1 MKPTREDWRNAAML
15 AVGAV
20 VAAAALVVLDLPGAD
35 LVRDALGPVAAVPE
49 ASPDDYAGGDA
60 LAADDNGERFLP
72 VPGLLDDDRVTD
84 ALAPLANLACRR
96 DDPQEAPG
104 SDPNPVDALNA
115 PLASYSSATQQVA
128 TGPLVAAAVAPIA
141 PVTASSPEASREQQV
156 AANDMPADCPP
167 LLRHQFNRLQTG
179 EAQSL
184 CQFRGK
190 VLLVVNTAS
199 YCGYTGQYEGLEAL
213 YRKYKGR
220 GLVVVGFPSNDFGGQ
235 EPGTNQEI
243 AQFCRLTYGVQFPMF
258 EKSSV
263 TKVGENPLFAS
274 LSASTGVSPT
284 WNFFKY
290 LVDRNGQG
298 VAAYPS
304 RTTPSDPEFVRT
316 IERLLAEKPQA

>member
-1 MKPTREDWRNAAML
+1 MKPTRENWRNAAML

-20 VAAAALVVLDLPGAD
+20 VAAAALVVLDLPGAAW
-35 LVRDALGPVAAVPE
+35 VRDALGPIAAISE

-60 LAADDNGERFLP
+60 LVPDEHGERFLP
-72 VPGLLDDDRVTD
+72 VPGVLDDDRVTD

-96 DDPQEAPG
+96 DDPQEAAG
-104 SDPNPVDALNA
+104 SDPDPIDALNV
-115 PLASYSSATQQVA
+115 PLASYSSAAQQVA

-141 PVTASSPEASREQQV
+141 PVTASPPEPSRKQQL

-167 LLRHQFNRLQTG
+167 LLRHRFNRLQTG
-179 EAQSL
+179 ESQSL

-263 TKVGENPLFAS
+263 TKVGDNPLFAS
-274 LSASTGVSPT
+274 LSASTGVVPQ

-290 LVDRNGQG
+290 VVDRNGQG
-298 VAAYPS
+298 VAGYPS
-304 RTTPSDPEFVRT
+304 RTTPSDPGLVRT
-316 IERLLAEKPQA
+316 IERLLAEKPQS

>member
-20 VAAAALVVLDLPGAD
+20 VAAGALVVLDFPGAD
-35 LVRDALGPVAAVPE
+35 LVRDALQPLASVSE
-49 ASPDDYAGGDA
+49 ASADDYAGGDA
-60 LAADDNGERFLP
+60 AVVNENGGRFLP
-72 VPGLLDDDRVTD
+72 VPGVLDDDRVTD

-96 DDPQEAPG
+96 DDPQAAAR
-104 SDPNPVDALNA
+104 DPDALDALNA
-115 PLASYSSATQQVA
+115 PLASYSSAAKQV
-128 TGPLVAAAVAPIA
+128 THGPLVAAAVAPIA
-141 PVTASSPEASREQQV
+141 PVTASPPEPSRKQQL

-167 LLRHQFNRLQTG
+167 LLRHRFNRLQTG
-179 EAQSL
+179 ESQSL

-274 LSASTGVSPT
+274 LSSSTGVVPQ

-290 LVDRNGQG
+290 VVDRNGQA
-298 VAAYPS
+298 VAGYPS
-304 RTTPSDPEFVRT
+304 RTTPNDPELVRT
-316 IERLLAEKPQA
+316 IERLLAEKPQG